1 MLKEF
6 FQLIRRF
13 VPPYKKALAGN
24 ISLNIL
30 AQLLNVFSFSLL
42 IPILQILFNVD
53 SHTYQLMSWSD
64 GNVADVIK
72 NNFYYYMNTL
82 ILDKGELWVLMIS
95 GLILMV
101 MTLFKTSCYFASA
114 ACLIPLRSGIIRDV
128 RVLLYHKIIDL
139 PLSFFSENR
148 KGDIIARTTSDVG
161 GFENALTNSME
172 MLLKNPISIFI
183 TLGVLLFINWK
194 LTIFIL
200 LVIPLLIWVMGSISR
215 QLKKGSKDVQTRWGI
230 VLSQLEET
238 LSGLRIIKAF
248 LAEKKMAGRFT
259 NTINTYRKALNRM
272 QTRQA
277 SAHPVSEFMGTC
289 IIVIVLWA
297 GGYLILQNDS
307 GLDASSFIFYLV
319 MLYNIINP
327 IKDLSKAYYNIPI
340 GMGCWERINKIL
352 GAENPIKEKENPVH
366 CNSLQRDITYKNVSF
381 SYSNS
386 ESEVLKNIN
395 LTIKKGQTI
404 ALVGQSG
411 SGKSTMVDL
420 LPRFHDIE
428 KGSISIDGVDIRDLS
443 IHDLRALIGNVN
455 QEAILF
461 NDTFFNNITFGV
473 ESATMEQVI
482 EAAKIA
488 NAHEFIINSENGYD
502 TYIGDRGCLLSGG
515 QRQRISIARAILKNP
530 PILILDEAT
539 SALDTE
545 SERLVQEALEHLMKS
560 RTTIAIAH
568 RLSTIKN
575 ADEICVLYEG
585 EIVERGTHEEL
596 INTNGYYKKLN
607 DMQSL

>member
-386 ESEVLKNIN
+386 EREVLKNIN